1 MKSIRFENLAYLCAS
16 LVLAL
21 ALALPVVFHKRAT

>member
-1 MKSIRFENLAYLCAS
+1 MV

-21 ALALPVVFHKRAT
+21 ALALPCHRPGGNVTWKLTSGVA